1 VEHRTVAIGRVRR
14 DAVVDLVLSRLGA
27 RRSSW
32 NAADIRGEV
41 ERIVAAVDIVAEAP
55 VRHELVEDLTERTV
69 ARCVPLLARDDVP
82 EHVRSLTS
90 HRVLDVEAD
99 LMARLSSRAEQPSA
113 PDPIGS
119 VVARRRLDHPTPG
132 RRRTRRHRR

>member
-1 VEHRTVAIGRVRR
+1 VPESGGELRQRWVDELHQLGFTPPTVSVEHRAVPIGRVKR

-41 ERIVAAVDIVAEAP
+41 ERMIASADIVAQAP
-55 VRHELVEDLTERTV
+55 VRHELVEDLTDRTI
-69 ARCVPLLARDDVP
+69 ARCVPLLTRDDVP

-99 LMARLSSRAEQPSA
+99 LIARLTSRAE
-113 PDPIGS
+113 
-119 VVARRRLDHPTPG
+119 
-132 RRRTRRHRR
+132 